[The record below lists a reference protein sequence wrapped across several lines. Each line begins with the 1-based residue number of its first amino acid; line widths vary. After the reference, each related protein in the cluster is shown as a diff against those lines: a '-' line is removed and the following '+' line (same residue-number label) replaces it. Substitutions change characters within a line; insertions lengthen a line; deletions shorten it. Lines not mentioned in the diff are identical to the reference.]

1 MVDEGWG
8 GLRAVVGLGYQL
20 CSIACR
26 TDSADICLT
35 IVVGRYCV
43 RVVGVPRL
51 DKASFEMLCI
61 SWRGMVVCRL
71 KCLMLCC
78 CI

>member
-26 TDSADICLT
+26 TDSAAVCLT
-35 IVVGRYCV
+35 IVVGRFRV
-43 RVVGVPRL
+43 RVGGVPRL
-51 DKASFEMLCI
+51 DRAPVEMLCI
-61 SWRGMVVCRL
+61 SCCGMDVR
-71 KCLMLCC
+71 
-78 CI
+78 